1 MKKYLHPKLLPLLL
15 PLTGVL
21 GYALRLWTLGKGPD
35 KGGLYEPQPLAWA
48 LVWIVTAL
56 TAVLVFLLTRQLKA
70 SGKFSDHFAS
80 SLPGA
85 IGCGMAAVGIAF
97 GGFHALGNWTLSVS
111 IFTGFI
117 TVLAAGCMILAAVGR
132 FNGERTAFWVYA
144 IPCLFFAMR
153 IFDRCRGWSEHTQTG
168 LFVCQLLASACIML
182 AFYQR
187 VCFDV
192 DLGSRRQSLF
202 WSSMAIYTSF
212 LALADKKELVF
223 YLCMIIFLATNMCS
237 LRPLGKKPASEDE
250 TEILPDP
257 SFSTEADM

>member
-1 MKKYLHPKLLPLLL
+1 MKQPLHPKHLPLLL
-15 PLTGVL
+15 ALTSIL
-21 GYALRLWTLGKGPD
+21 GYVLRLWTLGKGPD

-56 TAVLVFLLTRQLKA
+56 TVMLVFLLTRRLKA
-70 SGKFSDHFAS
+70 NGKFSDHFAS

-85 IGCGMAAVGIAF
+85 IGCAVAAVGIAF
-97 GGFHALGNWTLSVS
+97 GGFHVLGDWTLSVS

-117 TVLAAGCMILAAVGR
+117 TVLAAGCMILAAVAR
-132 FNGERTAFWVYA
+132 FNGERTTFLVYA

-192 DLGSRRQSLF
+192 DLGNRRQSLF

-223 YLCMIIFLATNMCS
+223 YLCIIIFLATNMCS
-237 LRPLGKKPASEDE
+237 LHPLDKEPQPEDPVE
-250 TEILPDP
+250 ISIDPTESD
-257 SFSTEADM
+257 F